1 MLKDDIA
8 PCNEEQFLQD
18 IKKII
23 NDGRNAA
30 YGAVNSVMIR
40 TNWAIGKRI
49 VEQEQAGA
57 DRAEYGTRV
66 IQLLSEELTN
76 EYGKGFSARSLRL
89 CRQVFLA
96 FPSQEIWQTRLPN
109 LTWSHYVEL
118 LRVDNEV
125 ARNWYLQEAA
135 SQQWSVRTLERNIS
149 SQYYFRLLQSQ
160 HKEPVEDEMK
170 ALTAPFQKDKLE
182 FIKNPVVAEFLGLSP
197 NLDFTETKLE
207 AAIITQIQK
216 FLLELGKGYAFV
228 DRQQHIATDAGDFY
242 IDLVFYNYILKCF
255 LLIDLKT
262 TRITHQEVGQMDMY
276 VRMYD
281 ELKCGPDDNP
291 TIGLILCADT
301 SKDIAKYSIL
311 RDNKQLFA
319 AKYLTYL
326 PSEEE
331 LRREI
336 ERQKEIFQLQHS

>member
-1 MLKDDIA
+1 MRKDDIA
-8 PCNEEQFLQD
+8 LCNEEQFLQD

-125 ARNWYLQEAA
+125 ARNWYLQEE
-135 SQQWSVRTLERNIS
+135 V
-149 SQYYFRLLQSQ
+149 
-160 HKEPVEDEMK
+160 
-170 ALTAPFQKDKLE
+170 
-182 FIKNPVVAEFLGLSP
+182 
-197 NLDFTETKLE
+197 FT
-207 AAIITQIQK
+207 
-216 FLLELGKGYAFV
+216 
-228 DRQQHIATDAGDFY
+228 
-242 IDLVFYNYILKCF
+242 
-255 LLIDLKT
+255 
-262 TRITHQEVGQMDMY
+262 
-276 VRMYD
+276 
-281 ELKCGPDDNP
+281 
-291 TIGLILCADT
+291 
-301 SKDIAKYSIL
+301 
-311 RDNKQLFA
+311 
-319 AKYLTYL
+319 
-326 PSEEE
+326 
-331 LRREI
+331 
-336 ERQKEIFQLQHS
+336 